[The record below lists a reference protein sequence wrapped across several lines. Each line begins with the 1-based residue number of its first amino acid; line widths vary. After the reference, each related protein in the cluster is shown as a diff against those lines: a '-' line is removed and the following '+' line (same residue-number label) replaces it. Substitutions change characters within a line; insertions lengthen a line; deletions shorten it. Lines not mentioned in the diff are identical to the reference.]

1 MSLLRLVAMLPSLH
15 GNKMS
20 LRALAAVWG
29 PNLLRP
35 QARELLSIVA
45 VRALVSKQ
53 LRISRSP

>member
-1 MSLLRLVAMLPSLH
+1 VAMLPSLH